1 MSEWSNT
8 RHYLLLKSSSSNVFR
23 PNPYSWRTKTYQKES
38 THNAK
43 MYIISKTNYL
53 SFTCRWGRCSGV
65 APACLVSVRQTIGI
79 CSRPPPPLGLG
90 LSISLIFLYP
100 EKCALLWPTQK
111 EIKVKYPELLWQ
123 AILMIL
129 SVTMKVL
136 ISQHSLRGYKCVWD
150 CDTGGEL
157 LNEPFQNI
165 RMLNF
170 LMQLVLHHIRSNC
183 QALSWNPYSQ
193 KPLGPTPTKSQ

>member
-1 MSEWSNT
+1 MIWTRPNWDQTRTWAWQQVPFQVLFEVHFGVLLQVPLKHPLEDPLEESLFLGPWTWPGTWPGTWPWTLDLAWDLKLSLTIWNCKMSDT
-8 RHYLLLKSSSSNVFR
+8 KHHLLLKLSSSIVFR
-23 PNPYSWRTKTYQKES
+23 PNPYSWWWTKTYQLES

-100 EKCALLWPTQK
+100 EKCALLWPT
-111 EIKVKYPELLWQ
+111 
-123 AILMIL
+123 
-129 SVTMKVL
+129 
-136 ISQHSLRGYKCVWD
+136 G
-150 CDTGGEL
+150 
-157 LNEPFQNI
+157 I
-165 RMLNF
+165 R
-170 LMQLVLHHIRSNC
+170 
-183 QALSWNPYSQ
+183 
-193 KPLGPTPTKSQ
+193 K